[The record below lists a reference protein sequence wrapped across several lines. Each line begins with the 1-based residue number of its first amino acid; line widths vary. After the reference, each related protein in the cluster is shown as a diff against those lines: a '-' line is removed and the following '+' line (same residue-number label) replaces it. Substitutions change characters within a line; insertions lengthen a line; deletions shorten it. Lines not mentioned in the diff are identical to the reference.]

1 MSELL
6 VEHARAGSE
15 RAFEELVSPHRPE
28 LHVHCYRM
36 LGSAEDAEDAVQE
49 TLLRAWTRIGQYAGT
64 STFRAWLYA
73 VATNACL
80 DALRRRKRR
89 LWPTHISE
97 AAEAGTVP
105 PGAPTDIPWLQP
117 YPDSLLGQ
125 ACSAEDS
132 VLARERIQL
141 AFLTAIQQL
150 PPRQRAVLLLCDVL
164 SWPAKQAATA
174 LDMTPTAVYSA
185 LHRAQ
190 ATLAAHIPDRADT
203 LTSSTDTD
211 RTTLQK
217 LVQAWEAADMDALA
231 SLLAD
236 DARLVMPPYRTW
248 YRGPAA
254 IATFLASPMP
264 DDSLARAKVGSHIR
278 LLPTAANNQPA
289 FGLYLRSAD
298 HTRYEPFGIGVLTLD
313 TAGIHE
319 IAVFM
324 LNPALFD
331 LFDLPAAA

>member
-6 VEHARAGSE
+6 VEKARAGSE
-15 RAFEELVSPHRPE
+15 RAFEELVSPHRRE

-49 TLLRAWTRIGQYAGT
+49 TLLRAWTRVGQYAGT

-73 VATNACL
+73 VATNVCL

-89 LWPTHISE
+89 PWPTDMFE
-97 AAEAGTVP
+97 AAEAGSL
-105 PGAPTDIPWLQP
+105 PGAPSDIPWLQP
-117 YPDSLLGQ
+117 YPDSLLRQ

-132 VLARERIQL
+132 VLARESIQL

-164 SWPAKQAATA
+164 SWPAKEAATA
-174 LDMTPTAVYSA
+174 LGMTPTAVYSA
-185 LHRAQ
+185 LRRAQ
-190 ATLAAHIPDRADT
+190 ATLAARTPDRADA
-203 LTSSTDTD
+203 LTSSTGID
-211 RTTLQK
+211 RMMLDK
-217 LVQAWEAADMDALA
+217 LVQAWESADMDALT

-248 YRGPAA
+248 FQGPAA

-264 DDSLARAKVGSHIR
+264 DDSSARAKVGSHIR

-289 FGLYLRSAD
+289 FGLYLQSAD
-298 HTRYEPFGIGVLTLD
+298 RTHYEPFGIGVLTLD
-313 TAGIHE
+313 THGIHE

>member
-6 VEHARAGSE
+6 VQQAQAGAQ
-15 RAFEELVSPHRPE
+15 RAFEELVSPHRRE

-49 TLLRAWTRIGQYAGT
+49 TLLRAWTRIGTFAGT

-73 VATNACL
+73 VATNVCL
-80 DALRRRKRR
+80 DALRGRKRR
-89 LWPTHISE
+89 PWPTDVIK
-97 AAEAGTVP
+97 AAEAGSV

-132 VLARERIQL
+132 VLAREAIQL

-164 SWPAKQAATA
+164 SWPAKEAATA

-185 LHRAQ
+185 LRRAQ
-190 ATLAAHIPDRADT
+190 ATLAARVPDRADA

-211 RTTLQK
+211 RRTLGK
-217 LVQAWEAADMDALA
+217 LVQAWESADMDGLV

-236 DARLVMPPYRTW
+236 DARLVMPPYQTW
-248 YRGPAA
+248 YQGPAA
-254 IATFLASPMP
+254 IATFLAGRMP
-264 DDSLARAKVGSHIR
+264 DSLARTHVGKHWR
-278 LLPTAANNQPA
+278 LLPTAANGQPA
-289 FGLYLRSAD
+289 FGLYLQSAD
-298 HTRYEPFGIGVLTLD
+298 QTCYERFGIGVLTLD
-313 TAGIHE
+313 IEGIHE
-319 IAVFM
+319 IAMFM

>member
-6 VEHARAGSE
+6 VEQARAGVG
-15 RAFEELVSPHRPE
+15 RAFEELVSPHRRE

-49 TLLRAWTRIGQYAGT
+49 TLLRAWTRVGTFAGT

-73 VATNACL
+73 VATNVCL

-89 LWPTHISE
+89 PWPTDEFE
-97 AAEAGTVP
+97 AAEAGSM
-105 PGAPTDIPWLQP
+105 PGAPADIPWLQP
-117 YPDSLLGQ
+117 YPDSLLRQ
-125 ACSAEDS
+125 ASSAEDS
-132 VLARERIQL
+132 VLAREGIQL

-185 LHRAQ
+185 LRRAQ
-190 ATLAAHIPDRADT
+190 ATLAAREPGRADA
-203 LTSSTDTD
+203 LTSSTGTD
-211 RTTLQK
+211 RTTLEK
-217 LVQAWEAADMDALA
+217 LVRAWESADMDGLV

-248 YRGPAA
+248 FQGPAA

-264 DDSLARAKVGSHIR
+264 DSLARAKVGNHTR
-278 LLPTAANNQPA
+278 LLPTAANSQPA
-289 FGLYLRSAD
+289 FGLYLQSAD
-298 HTRYEPFGIGVLTLD
+298 GTCYEPFGIGVLTLG
-313 TAGIHE
+313 TKGIHE

>member
-6 VEHARAGSE
+6 VQQAQAGSE
-15 RAFEELVSPHRPE
+15 RAFEELVSPHRRE

-49 TLLRAWTRIGQYAGT
+49 TLLRAWTRVGTFAGT

-89 LWPTHISE
+89 PWPTDVFE
-97 AAEAGTVP
+97 AADAGSV
-105 PGAPTDIPWLQP
+105 PGAPTEIPWLQP
-117 YPDSLLGQ
+117 YPDSLLGE
-125 ACSAEDS
+125 AASAEDS

-141 AFLTAIQQL
+141 AFLTAIQHL

-164 SWPAKQAATA
+164 SWPAKEAAAA

-185 LHRAQ
+185 LRRAQ
-190 ATLAAHIPDRADT
+190 ATLAARVPEGADA
-203 LTSSTDTD
+203 LTS
-211 RTTLQK
+211 TTGTERATLEK
-217 LVQAWEAADMDALA
+217 FVQAWESADMDGLV

-236 DARLVMPPYRTW
+236 DARLVMPPYQTW
-248 YRGPAA
+248 YQGPAA
-254 IATFLASPMP
+254 IATFWASRMP
-264 DDSLARAKVGSHIR
+264 DSVDRTHVGNHTR
-278 LLPTAANNQPA
+278 LLPTAANGQPA

-298 HTRYEPFGIGVLTLD
+298 RTCYERFSIGVLTLD
-313 TAGIHE
+313 AEGIHE
-319 IAVFM
+319 IAMFL

>member
-6 VEHARAGSE
+6 VQQAQAGGK
-15 RAFEELVSPHRPE
+15 RAFEELVAPHRRE

-49 TLLRAWTRIGQYAGT
+49 TLLRAWTRVRTFAGT

-73 VATNACL
+73 VATNVCL
-80 DALRRRKRR
+80 DALRHRKRR
-89 LWPTHISE
+89 PWPTDAFE
-97 AAEAGTVP
+97 AAEAGSV

-125 ACSAEDS
+125 ASSAEDS
-132 VLARERIQL
+132 VLAREGIQL

-164 SWPAKQAATA
+164 SWPAKEAATT

-185 LHRAQ
+185 LRRAQ
-190 ATLAAHIPDRADT
+190 ATLAARVPERADA
-203 LTSSTDTD
+203 LTSSTGTD
-211 RTTLQK
+211 RTTLEK
-217 LVQAWEAADMDALA
+217 LVRAWESADMDGLV

-248 YRGPAA
+248 FQGPAA

-264 DDSLARAKVGSHIR
+264 DDSLARAKVGNHTR
-278 LLPTAANNQPA
+278 LLPTAANGQPA
-289 FGLYLRSAD
+289 FGLYLQSAD
-298 HTRYEPFGIGVLTLD
+298 QTRYEPFGIGVLTLD
-313 TAGIHE
+313 AEGIHE

-324 LNPALFD
+324 MNPALFD
-331 LFDLPAAA
+331 LFDLPAVA

>member
-6 VEHARAGSE
+6 VQQAQAGSE
-15 RAFEELVSPHRPE
+15 RAFEELVSPHRRE

-49 TLLRAWTRIGQYAGT
+49 TLLRAWTRVGTFAGT

-89 LWPTHISE
+89 PWPTDVFE
-97 AAEAGTVP
+97 AAEAGSV

-117 YPDSLLGQ
+117 YPDSLLGE
-125 ACSAEDS
+125 AASAEDS

-164 SWPAKQAATA
+164 SWPAKEAATA

-185 LHRAQ
+185 LRRAQ
-190 ATLAAHIPDRADT
+190 ATLAARIPEGADA
-203 LTSSTDTD
+203 LTS
-211 RTTLQK
+211 TTGTERATLEK
-217 LVQAWEAADMDALA
+217 FVQAWESADMDGLV

-236 DARLVMPPYRTW
+236 DARLVMPPYQTW
-248 YRGPAA
+248 YQGPAA
-254 IATFLASPMP
+254 IATFWTSRMP
-264 DDSLARAKVGSHIR
+264 DSVDRTHVGNHTR
-278 LLPTAANNQPA
+278 LLPTTANGQPA
-289 FGLYLRSAD
+289 FGLYLQSAD
-298 HTRYEPFGIGVLTLD
+298 QTRYERFSIGVLTLD
-313 TAGIHE
+313 TEGIHE
-319 IAVFM
+319 IAMFL